1 MSNSYV
7 ITISRKF
14 GSGGRLIG
22 QKLATKL
29 GIPFYDKTIIELAA
43 KNTGISEDFIEK
55 SGESISNSFLFNMAY
70 AGSTNYRYTTQADT
84 PINDKVFY
92 AQEEVIK
99 QIAAKGSCVIV
110 GRCAEYIL
118 RNNPNVVRIFV
129 NAKMEDRVQRAIND
143 YGIDANG
150 AEKEVKR
157 VDKGRANYY
166 KFYTHG
172 VWGDLKYYD
181 MCINTSFTGIDPAV
195 ECIIALLKA
204 KEGVTE

>member
-1 MSNSYV
+1 MSNNYV

-99 QIAAKGSCVIV
+99 QIAAKV
-110 GRCAEYIL
+110 GGGGGGKADMAQAGGRNPEGISEAFKVAE
-118 RNNPNVVRIFV
+118 
-129 NAKMEDRVQRAIND
+129 E
-143 YGIDANG
+143 
-150 AEKEVKR
+150 
-157 VDKGRANYY
+157 
-166 KFYTHG
+166 
-172 VWGDLKYYD
+172 
-181 MCINTSFTGIDPAV
+181 
-195 ECIIALLKA
+195 LLA
-204 KEGVTE
+204 

>member
-1 MSNSYV
+1 MGNNYV

-29 GIPFYDKTIIELAA
+29 GVPFFDKTIIELAA
-43 KNTGISEDFIEK
+43 KNTGISEEFIEQ
-55 SGESISNSFLFNMAY
+55 SGESITNSFLFNMAY
-70 AGSTNYRYTTQADT
+70 AGHSNYRYTAQADT
-84 PINDKVFY
+84 PINDKVYY
-92 AQEEVIK
+92 AQENVIK

-118 RNNPNVVRIFV
+118 RNTPNVIRIFV
-129 NAKMEDRVQRAIND
+129 NAKLEDRVQRAIDD
-143 YGIDANG
+143 YGIDPNG

-157 VDKGRANYY
+157 ADKGRANYY

-172 VWGDLKYYD
+172 VWGDMKYYD
-181 MCINTSFTGIDPAV
+181 LCINTSFTGIDPAV
-195 ECIIALLKA
+195 EAIIAMLKA
-204 KEGVTE
+204 KEGIIE